1 MIKKVKVVNE
11 FREFLKEYKVVS
23 VAVAFVMGQAVND
36 LVKSFVSNIF
46 MPLLSPLL
54 PAGGWQNATI
64 NLGKINLAW
73 GAFLATAIHFLIL
86 AFIIFIVVKKL
97 LSQAEEKK

>member
-23 VAVAFVMGQAVND
+23 VAVAFVMGLAVND
-36 LVKSFVSNIF
+36 LVKSFVTNIF
-46 MPLLSPLL
+46 MPILSPLL
-54 PAGGWQNATI
+54 PAGGWQGATVTW
-64 NLGKINLAW
+64 GKINLAW
-73 GAFLATAIHFLIL
+73 GSFLATAIHFLIL

-97 LSQAEEKK
+97 LKSENVTK

>member
-1 MIKKVKVVNE
+1 MIKKVRVVNE

-23 VAVAFVMGQAVND
+23 VAVAFVMGQAVNY
-36 LVKSFVSNIF
+36 LVKSFVTNIF

-54 PAGGWQNATI
+54 PAGGWKEATWTW
-64 NLGKINLAW
+64 GKINLAW
-73 GAFLATAIHFLIL
+73 GLFLATAIHFIIL

-97 LSQAEEKK
+97 LSEAEDKK